1 MMAARAPSA
10 ASARTADVMR
20 TDVRSEL
27 ESGRCQHGDPNDGS
41 GSATEVRHQGKSNTI
56 QTALNFRVRGRA
68 NPMSAGHFATS
79 IRQAPGS
86 GARRTIRPTWDSHIA
101 AIAATGSSENPKSD
115 IARGLRE
122 TQRVGALSYDVKQ

>member
-1 MMAARAPSA
+1 
-10 ASARTADVMR
+10 
-20 TDVRSEL
+20 
-27 ESGRCQHGDPNDGS
+27 
-41 GSATEVRHQGKSNTI
+41 
-56 QTALNFRVRGRA
+56 
-68 NPMSAGHFATS
+68 MSAGHFVTS
-79 IRQAPGS
+79 IHQAPGS